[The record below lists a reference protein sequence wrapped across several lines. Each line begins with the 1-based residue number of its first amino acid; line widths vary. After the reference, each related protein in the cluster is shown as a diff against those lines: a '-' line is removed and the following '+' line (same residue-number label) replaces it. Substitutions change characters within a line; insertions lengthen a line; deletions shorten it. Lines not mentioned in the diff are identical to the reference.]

1 MKLYKHLV
9 WWLSVHLC
17 FLCCTTIIQ
26 AADFWENPKYGKIS
40 DEEWKMTQYEKDP
53 AANAVILFDI
63 GSVYF
68 DSEGEV
74 VFERHKRLKV
84 FNRNA
89 FDVVADVSFLMYQRE
104 RLVFDAATF
113 SRNANG
119 EVTKNEV
126 ENKQIFDTNLPNGRK
141 ERKFTYPALSEG
153 CILDLKYVRYTDIVS
168 LRNWYFQDD
177 DLPTIH
183 NEYRLQIPDTW
194 DYTTFYRGQHSL
206 TSQTKEPKSIVF
218 LVGSYNYTFQGTQ
231 YKWVMQDSPKFEAE
245 KYVSSEIDYIDQI
258 TGKLT
263 SYIPLGG
270 SDREDVIKDWASV
283 KKMYMESDQFG
294 KKLELTNYFKK
305 LLESNPQLTKGTP
318 LQNAKAIYAFVKKEM
333 EWNDY
338 YSDFSDDA
346 KLSTIYEKHTGN
358 SADINFVLYNLLQ
371 AAGIKVT
378 PLVTS
383 TRENGS
389 IERRY
394 PSWQQFNH
402 FLLLATIGESDFFLD
417 ATHDAVPF
425 GMLHTNTLNRY
436 CLIMDKQ
443 PKDFWVNTQINAIYQ
458 DSEKMALTI
467 DQEGNLQGS
476 MRLTQQGYSAYQKRL
491 IVRQAEPKK
500 FIESYYTQLI
510 PDIVIDSFH
519 LKNLENDT
527 LPLVTV
533 LHFKIPQYAQVS
545 GNNIYFN
552 PSIFTRSKDNPF
564 VATERYSAIDFG
576 APIESQTV
584 ATIKIPEGYR
594 LEGFNPDNTIISTDS
609 TAYFQRK
616 IIVSPSNIQILDKAK
631 IGLSE
636 YPVTKYADLRRL
648 FEAIYTDNTLVF
660 KK

>member
-9 WWLSVHLC
+9 WWLFVHLI
-17 FLCCTTIIQ
+17 FLCSGAVIR

-40 DEEWKMTQYEKDP
+40 DEEWSMTEYAKDP
-53 AANAVILFDI
+53 AANAVVLFDI

-68 DSEGEV
+68 DSEGAV

-113 SRNANG
+113 SRNGAG
-119 EVTKNEV
+119 KVTKNEV
-126 ENKQIFDTNLPNGRK
+126 ENKQIFDTNLSNGRK

-168 LRNWYFQDD
+168 LRNWYFQDG

-183 NEYRLQIPDTW
+183 NEYRLQIPDSW
-194 DYTTFYRGQHSL
+194 DYTTFYRGQHPL
-206 TSQTKEPKSIVF
+206 TSQTKAAKDITF
-218 LVGSYNYTFQGTQ
+218 LVGSHNYTFQGTQ
-231 YKWVMQDSPKFEAE
+231 YKWIMHDSPKFEAE

-270 SDREDVIKDWASV
+270 SDRKDVIKDWGSV
-283 KKMYMESDQFG
+283 KEMYMEHEQFG
-294 KKLELTNYFKK
+294 KKLETANYFKK
-305 LLESNPQLTKGTP
+305 LLEANPQLTKGSA

-346 KLSTIYEKHTGN
+346 KLSTIYERHTGN
-358 SADINFVLYNLLQ
+358 SADINFILYNLLQ
-371 AAGIKVT
+371 AGGIKVT

-383 TRENGS
+383 TREYGS
-389 IERRY
+389 IERHY

-402 FLLLATIGESDFFLD
+402 FLLFATIGESDFFLD

-425 GMLHTNTLNRY
+425 GMLHTNMLNRY

-443 PKDFWVNTQINAIYQ
+443 PKDLWVNTQINVGYQ
-458 DSEKMALTI
+458 DSEKMTLTV

-476 MRLTQQGYSAYQKRL
+476 MRLTQQGYSAYKKRL
-491 IVRQAEPKK
+491 IARKVETKK
-500 FIESYYTQLI
+500 FIEAYYAELV
-510 PDIVIDSFH
+510 PDIVIDSFQM
-519 LKNLENDT
+519 KNLENDT

-545 GNNIYFN
+545 GGNIYFS

-564 VATERYSAIDFG
+564 VATERYSVIDFG
-576 APIESQTV
+576 APIESQSTV
-584 ATIKIPEGYR
+584 TIKIPEGYR
-594 LEGFNPDNTIISTDS
+594 LEGFNADNTLIMPDS
-609 TAYFQRK
+609 TAYCQRK
-616 IIVSPSNIQILDKAK
+616 IMVSSNLIQILDKVK

-636 YPVTKYADLRRL
+636 YPATQYADLRRL